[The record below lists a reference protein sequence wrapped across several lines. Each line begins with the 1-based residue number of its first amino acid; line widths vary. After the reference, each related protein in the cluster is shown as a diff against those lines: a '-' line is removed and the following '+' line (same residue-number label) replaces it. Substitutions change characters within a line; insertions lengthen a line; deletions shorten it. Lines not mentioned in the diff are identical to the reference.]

1 MGCSKSGSERKVQS
15 KTFFKKQE
23 KFQANNLNLYLKEL
37 EKEKQM
43 KELKIRVEVNEIE
56 SLKIEKINET
66 ESCSWK
72 KWTKSISY

>member
-23 KFQANNLNLYLKEL
+23 KFQANNQNLHLKGL

-43 KELKIRVEVNEIE
+43 KEIKIRVEVNE
-56 SLKIEKINET
+56 T
-66 ESCSWK
+66 ES
-72 KWTKSISY
+72 

>member
-23 KFQANNLNLYLKEL
+23 KFQANNLNLHLKEL

-43 KELKIRVEVNEIE
+43 KEIKIRVGVNEIE
-56 SLKIEKINET
+56 SKKIEKINET
-66 ESCSWK
+66 KNCF
-72 KWTKSISY
+72 